1 MRRSIFLVLTSF
13 FVIWAVEA
21 FWLSPSPPGDFL
33 WVARQEGMLL
43 TGILA
48 LGAMTAIM
56 VLALRPRWVESPLGG
71 MDKAY
76 RLHKWLGIIA
86 ITLSLAHWLAK
97 QSKPLIATAIGSAGK
112 LTTQVVRKDPLVAPI
127 AKGQT
132 GLPITCL
139 HPEVWNEHCPG

>member
-1 MRRSIFLVLTSF
+1 MNEPELLRASVSALCSGSTGHRANRSAVLRRSILLVLASF

-21 FWLSPSPPGDFL
+21 FWLSPSPPGDLL
-33 WVARQEGMLL
+33 WVMRQEGMLL

-97 QSKPLIATAIGSAGK
+97 QS
-112 LTTQVVRKDPLVAPI
+112 
-127 AKGQT
+127 
-132 GLPITCL
+132 
-139 HPEVWNEHCPG
+139 

>member
-1 MRRSIFLVLTSF
+1 LRRSILLVLASF

-21 FWLSPSPPGDFL
+21 FWLSPSPPGDLL
-33 WVARQEGMLL
+33 WVMRQEGMLL

-97 QSKPLIATAIGSAGK
+97 QSKPSSRRLLAALAGWPKYPCPSGSAS
-112 LTTQVVRKDPLVAPI
+112 
-127 AKGQT
+127 
-132 GLPITCL
+132 
-139 HPEVWNEHCPG
+139 